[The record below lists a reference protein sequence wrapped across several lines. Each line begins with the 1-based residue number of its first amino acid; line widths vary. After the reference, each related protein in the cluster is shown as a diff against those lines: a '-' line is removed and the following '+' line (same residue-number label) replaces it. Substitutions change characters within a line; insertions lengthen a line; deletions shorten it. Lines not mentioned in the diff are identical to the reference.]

1 MTGIVVLVLRVLLAV
16 CLYAFIGWALF
27 TIWRELRLHSEL
39 LQARKAPMIRLSL
52 LDASEPMDYAF
63 TVPDFQIG
71 RDPSCEISLSDH
83 AISAH
88 HARFR
93 FHHNQWW
100 IEDMN
105 STNGT
110 FLNDERLQTS
120 TVIMDGD
127 DLRVGGSIFS
137 IRLGEPPTEAVKKS

>member
-1 MTGIVVLVLRVLLAV
+1 
-16 CLYAFIGWALF
+16 
-27 TIWRELRLHSEL
+27 
-39 LQARKAPMIRLSL
+39 MIRLSV
-52 LDASEPMDYAF
+52 LDAPEPADYAF
-63 TVPDFQIG
+63 TIPDFQIG
-71 RDPSCEISLSDH
+71 RDPNCEITLAEN

-100 IEDMN
+100 IEDMQ

-127 DLRVGGSIFS
+127 DLRVGSVVFS
-137 IRLGEPPTEAVKKS
+137 IHLGEPPTEALKNS